1 MWKISKSK
9 VNRSTIFTT
18 PKPACCNGLN
28 GCTAEKTMHDTF
40 PKTIWK
46 KAEDFLRKSG
56 LIGPEC
62 CDCPPPEPLP
72 PTPVYEWYRLTD
84 CASSTI
90 RYSVAYAQGSFEVG
104 ATVIDPLGFVYT
116 ILSIETALPESAIP
130 VTITIVDPSLC
141 TPPPT
146 SMEWYQLTP
155 CFGGTALYSVAYE
168 EGTYTLGQQVYDSYG
183 YSYTIAAVLGTD
195 PLTPSPVSIVGVD
208 YTSCPIPEVTVDYFS
223 GTTNG
228 LNTLETPDAN
238 GMVPFAVLAR
248 VNIGTPTAIP
258 FCSFGWLAVF
268 SNAFANTPYAKIQC
282 YYTTTP
288 TFSVANPSVPANLIN
303 PNMNIGNG
311 NGIFYHPLQAG
322 MNYFWIAVV
331 HVDSAYNYAAQIC
344 PYLNSTILGIS
355 VNEMVIGYPG
365 GGLQTTYYPTVTST
379 GTYQIACSPA
389 CSPTGPATIQSATYT
404 RYSGYADG
412 SAILQTTF
420 NGIPYDV
427 MAVVG
432 LIEMT
437 ICGNTPV
444 AWNSTKFSM
453 LGPSASCAYTA
464 GGTAE
469 VITVQTAT
477 NAPGSWANQAAQCD
491 RLLQYGQGTSGM
503 LGNLDPAKPY
513 MWVILAN
520 PSSTPNS
527 FVSCAC
533 STDPSTLEI
542 DILKLTTVN
551 QTNVPVINA
560 LGNLAIM
567 CP

>member
-9 VNRSTIFTT
+9 INRSSIFTT
-18 PKPACCNGLN
+18 PKPACCDGLN

-62 CDCPPPEPLP
+62 CECPEPPPLP
-72 PTPVYEWYRLTD
+72 PTPVYEWYRLVD
-84 CASSTI
+84 CASSAVRFSI
-90 RYSVAYAQGSFEVG
+90 AYAQGTFSIG

-116 ILSIETALPESAIP
+116 VDAVSTSLPEAEIP
-130 VTITIVDPSLC
+130 VSITIVDASLC
-141 TPPPT
+141 TPPPIVL
-146 SMEWYQLTP
+146 EWYKLTP
-155 CFGGTALYSVAYE
+155 CFGGTATYSVAYE
-168 EGTYTLGQQVYDSYG
+168 QGTYTLGQQVLDAYA
-183 YSYTIAAVLGTD
+183 YSYTISEVLSVDPAA
-195 PLTPSPVSIVGVD
+195 PSPVSLVGLD
-208 YTSCPIPEVTVDYFS
+208 YSTCPIPEVTVDYFA

-228 LNTLETPDAN
+228 LNTLETADVN
-238 GMVPFAVLAR
+238 GMVPFAILAR
-248 VNIGTPTAIP
+248 VNINTPTAIP
-258 FCSFGWLAVF
+258 FCNI
-268 SNAFANTPYAKIQC
+268 SNVLLSSVAFANTPNAKIQC
-282 YYTTTP
+282 YYTTTTTFGVSQP
-288 TFSVANPSVPANLIN
+288 TVFANLIN
-303 PNMNIGNG
+303 TSMTVGNG

-331 HVDSAYNYAAQIC
+331 HTDSSYNYAAQIC
-344 PYLNSTILGIS
+344 PYLNGAIMNCNVSYVT
-355 VNEMVIGYPG
+355 IGYSGP
-365 GGLQTTYYPTVTST
+365 GLQTTYFPTTTSF

-404 RYSGYADG
+404 RYSTYVDG

-437 ICGNTPV
+437 VCGDTPV
-444 AWNSTKFSM
+444 AWQSTKFSM
-453 LGPSASCAYTA
+453 NGAAANCAYIN

-477 NAPGSWANQAAQCD
+477 NTPGSWAAQAAQCD
-491 RLLQYGQGTSGM
+491 VLLQYGTPTGGM
-503 LGNLDPAKPY
+503 LGTLDPAKPY
-513 MWVILAN
+513 VWVILAN
-520 PSSTPNS
+520 PTANPNS
-527 FVSCAC
+527 FVPCAC
-533 STDPSTLEI
+533 ANDPSAIEI
-542 DILKLTTVN
+542 DVLKLNTVN
-551 QTNVPVINA
+551 QAVVPVINP
-560 LGNLAIM
+560 LGNLSVM